1 MLYQTE
7 LKPLFFVV
15 PYLSLLFFCARGD
28 FLFPL
33 AYFGR
38 SPRCE
43 WDSNPRCFHITVFKT
58 AAFDLSAIIPA
69 PYLWALLLF
78 RAPLLYYWV
87 LCLVVVFFFFR
98 YTFTV
103 SVLRVSYSLR
113 WLSPAFSRAI
123 FPFRSILLPLSL
135 LIYLLLLLIN
145 LNLMVNTIF
154 IIAPLIDRISF
165 LDSSLALI

>member
-7 LKPLFFVV
+7 LKPLFFLV
-15 PYLSLLFFCARGD
+15 PYLSLYALWLGTFFP
-28 FLFPL
+28 F
-33 AYFGR
+33 
-38 SPRCE
+38 SRCE

-69 PYLWALLLF
+69 PYLCALLLF
-78 RAPLLYYWV
+78 RAPLLYCWV

-103 SVLRVSYSLR
+103 SILRVSYPLR
-113 WLSPAFSRAI
+113 WLSPAVNAGYLPFS
-123 FPFRSILLPLSL
+123 SILLPLSL

-154 IIAPLIDRISF
+154 IITPLIDRISF
-165 LDSSLALI
+165 